1 MPTKKH
7 SKLAGVDFDPND
19 DMVLKPK
26 EDGDVSVKYKGK
38 EIGFDNYIDEM
49 EERVTNHSNGKS
61 IKSSSIG
68 YYSGFGKGTLK
79 KPYKTD

>member
-1 MPTKKH
+1 MLTKKH

-79 KPYKTD
+79 KPYKIN

>member
-1 MPTKKH
+1 MDKKH
-7 SKLAGVDFDPND
+7 SVLAGVDYDPSND
-19 DMVLKPK
+19 MKLNPK
-26 EDGDVSVKYKGK
+26 SDGDVSVKYKGK

-79 KPYKTD
+79 KSYKTD

>member
-1 MPTKKH
+1 MLTKKH

-19 DMVLKPK
+19 YMVLKPK

>member
-1 MPTKKH
+1 MLTKKH

>member
-1 MPTKKH
+1 MLTKKH

-79 KPYKTD
+79 KPYKQ

>member
-1 MPTKKH
+1 MLTKKH

-49 EERVTNHSNGKS
+49 EERVTYHSNGKS

>member
-1 MPTKKH
+1 MLTKKH

-79 KPYKTD
+79 KPYEK

>member
-1 MPTKKH
+1 MLTKKH

-61 IKSSSIG
+61 IK
-68 YYSGFGKGTLK
+68 
-79 KPYKTD
+79 